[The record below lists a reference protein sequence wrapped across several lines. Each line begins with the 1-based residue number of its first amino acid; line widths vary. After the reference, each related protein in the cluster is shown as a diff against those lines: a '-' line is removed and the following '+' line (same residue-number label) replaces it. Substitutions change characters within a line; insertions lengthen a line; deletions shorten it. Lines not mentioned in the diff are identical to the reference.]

1 MYAVYKTCIPKGVIC
16 LITLHDITNG
26 QTYTVPEGTTL
37 LQISNE
43 KNADAEPRI
52 AAALYN
58 NAFVSLQSKVDKDGD
73 IRWFSLATLEG
84 NQCMNRTAIF
94 LLVRAVG
101 DLYPDGKVLVKHALR
116 KALYCELAIG
126 HTVTVKDVEMIKKRM
141 QEIVAQQE
149 PITQVVAST
158 ETAIA
163 MCRNRNME
171 REEELLQHVN
181 EMNIMAYQCGQTF
194 DYYMGPVLPDMGYLT
209 CVNLRS
215 YAPGVLLETPTV
227 GDPNKLPPYKEIP
240 KMARLF
246 LDAEEWGR
254 IVRCEYVSDLNRY
267 IADGTIQDIVDMAE
281 ALQEKK
287 MAEIADYIVTQRPKI
302 KVVLIAGPSSAGKT
316 TFCKRLTTQLR
327 VVGLRPVKISLDDY
341 FYNREDTPRNPD
353 GSFDFESLRAIDVP
367 LFNQQVDDLQQGRA
381 VYLARFDFL
390 TGHRYFE
397 EKPVRLDPDQPIVVE
412 GLHAL
417 NDSLTY
423 MLPRYEKFKISLGVL
438 TQIRINDHNRISTS
452 DTRIIRRMVRD
463 QQFRDRGPT
472 ATMEIW
478 GDVRRGEETNIYP
491 YQEDADVIFNT
502 ALPYE
507 LSVLKPY
514 AQPLLE
520 SIEKDSPHYA
530 EAQRL
535 LKFLRP
541 FCGLDPQ
548 VVPPNSL
555 LREFIGKNK

>member
-1 MYAVYKTCIPKGVIC
+1 MLTIYDRTK
-16 LITLHDITNG
+16 
-26 QTYTVPEGTTL
+26 QTEYSAEEGTSL
-37 LQISNE
+37 LQLCRREHPEAAPPIV
-43 KNADAEPRI
+43 
-52 AAALYN
+52 AALYN
-58 NAFVSLQSKVDKDGD
+58 NEVVGLQTVVKESGD
-73 IRWFSLATLEG
+73 ITWFSTATREG
-84 NQCMNRTAIF
+84 NQCVIRTAIF
-94 LLVRAVG
+94 LLVRAVA
-101 DLYPDGKVLVKHALR
+101 DLYPHGRVFVKHALR
-116 KALYCELAIG
+116 KSLYCELDIG
-126 HTVTVKDVEMIKKRM
+126 HTVTIQDVSSIKRRM
-141 QEIVAQQE
+141 DEIVAQNE
-149 PITQVVAST
+149 PVSQLVLSAES
-158 ETAIA
+158 AMD
-163 MCRNRNME
+163 MCRNRHLH
-171 REEELLQHVN
+171 REAELLDHVGVQH
-181 EMNIMAYQCGQTF
+181 IMAYQCGPLF
-194 DYYMGPVLPDMGYLT
+194 DYYMGPLLPSMGYVT
-209 CVNLRS
+209 CFNLRS
-215 YAPGVLLETPTV
+215 YAPGVILETPTEEHPDV
-227 GDPNKLPPYKEIP
+227 LPEYKEIP

-287 MAEIADYIVTQRPKI
+287 LAALADYVVNQRPKI

-341 FYNREDTPRNPD
+341 FYNREDTPKNPD
-353 GSFDFESLRAIDVP
+353 GSYDFESIRAIDIP
-367 LFNQQVDDLQQGRA
+367 LFNQQIDELQQGKE
-381 VYLARFDFL
+381 VHLSRFDFIS
-390 TGHRYFE
+390 GRRYFE
-397 EKPVRLDPDQPIVVE
+397 DRPVRLEKGQPIVVE

-423 MLPRYEKFKISLGVL
+423 MLPRYEKVKISLGVL

-463 QQFRDRGPT
+463 QQFRDRGPS
-472 ATMEIW
+472 ATMDIW

-491 YQEDADVIFNT
+491 YQEDADTIFNT

-514 AQPLLE
+514 AEPLLA
-520 SIEKDSPHYA
+520 SIGRDSPHYA

-535 LKFLRP
+535 LTFLMP
-541 FCGLDPQ
+541 FTGIDES

-555 LREFIGKNK
+555 LREFIGSGKK

>member
-1 MYAVYKTCIPKGVIC
+1 MK
-16 LITLHDITNG
+16 LITLHDITNK
-26 QTYTVPEGTTL
+26 QTYTVEEGTTL

-43 KNADAEPRI
+43 KNKDADPRI
-52 AAALYN
+52 AVALYN
-58 NAFVSLQSKVDKDGD
+58 NEFVGLQSKVDVDGD
-73 IRWFSLATLEG
+73 IRWFSVGTLEG
-84 NQCMNRTAIF
+84 NQCLVRTAIF
-94 LLVRAVG
+94 LLVRTVS
-101 DLYPDGKVLVKHALR
+101 DLYPEGKVFVKHALR
-116 KALYCELAIG
+116 KSLYCELSIG
-126 HTVTVKDVEMIKKRM
+126 HTVTVKDVDMIKKRM
-141 QEIVAQQE
+141 QEIVNQKE
-149 PITQVVAST
+149 PIIQVFAST
-158 ETAIA
+158 ETAMA
-163 MCRNRNME
+163 MCRNRNMKL
-171 REEELLQHVN
+171 EEELLEHVDQT
-181 EMNIMAYQCGQTF
+181 NIMAYQCGRVF
-194 DYYMGPVLPDMGYLT
+194 DYYMGPVLPDMGYIT
-209 CVNLRS
+209 CFNLRS
-215 YAPGVLLETPTV
+215 YAPGVILETPTA
-227 GDPNKLPPYKEIP
+227 DQPDSLPPYKEIP

-254 IVRCEYVSDLNRY
+254 IVRCEYVSDLNHY
-267 IADGTIQDIVDMAE
+267 ITDGTIQDIVDMAE

-287 MAEIADYIVTQRPKI
+287 MAEIADYIVTQRPTI

-353 GSFDFESLRAIDVP
+353 GSYDFESLRAIDVP
-367 LFNQQVDDLQQGRA
+367 LFNQQVDDLHQGKEVR
-381 VYLARFDFL
+381 LARFDFVSG
-390 TGHRYFE
+390 TRYFD

-423 MLPRYEKFKISLGVL
+423 MMPRYEKYKISLGVL

-491 YQEDADVIFNT
+491 YQEDADTIFNT

-514 AQPLLE
+514 VQPLLE
-520 SIEKDSPHYA
+520 SIKQDSPHYA

-535 LKFLRP
+535 LRFLKP
-541 FCGLDPQ
+541 FYGIDSHI
-548 VVPPNSL
+548 VPPNSL
-555 LREFIGKNK
+555 LREFIGKDHQPQPAGE